1 MTCEFT
7 TIAIQGEVI
16 VAERLPKRVDTWQD
30 KKAVLLSRVD
40 QQSQL
45 CDDLFEAAQ
54 ALASQRHQPEAPPS
68 PTDALESFVTH
79 DRCVEGLTC
88 GDYCAAVLR
97 QNVDAFAACTCLKK
111 RP

>member
-7 TIAIQGEVI
+7 SIPIQGEVI
-16 VAERLPKRVDTWQD
+16 VAERLPKRADTWQD
-30 KKAVLLSRVD
+30 KKAVLFTRVD

-79 DRCVEGLTC
+79 DRCVQGSSC
-88 GDYCAAVLR
+88 GDCAAVLW

>member
-1 MTCEFT
+1 MCEFT
-7 TIAIQGEVI
+7 TIPIQGEVI
-16 VAERLPKRVDTWQD
+16 VAERLPKRADTWPE
-30 KKAVLLSRVD
+30 KKAVLLTRVD

-79 DRCVEGLTC
+79 DRCAGVILQRLCSGPW
-88 GDYCAAVLR
+88 